1 MIVIKRQCEVHLSQD
16 EIDCLE
22 KASDILN
29 EIWSVM
35 PADSYIDKTEI
46 IDTETV
52 GKVSDVLQE
61 LMEMGENIVIEDT

>member
-16 EIDCLE
+16 EIDCLR

-35 PADSYIDKTEI
+35 SASSYIGKAEI

-52 GKVSDVLQE
+52 GKMSDILQE
-61 LMEMGENIVIEDT
+61 LMEIGENIVIEDT

>member
-16 EIDCLE
+16 EIDCLG
-22 KASDILN
+22 KVSDILN

-35 PADSYIDKTEI
+35 SASSYIGKAEI

-61 LMEMGENIVIEDT
+61 LMEIGENIVIEDT